1 MGRGVCVCVCGGG
14 IFVAADDRV
23 GEGWHRRGHC
33 QALCR
38 THTHIHTCTHTQ
50 QGTHC
55 GRQSAHTARLGHITL
70 FITQHINNDP
80 IRMYCIVS
88 LVSPLTDSLH
98 IVMYHQVLKSTQG
111 LSEPDNM
118 GATLNHE
125 ETVLLNLQ
133 WNALID
139 NFFAEVSELS
149 IV

>member
-1 MGRGVCVCVCGGG
+1 
-14 IFVAADDRV
+14 
-23 GEGWHRRGHC
+23 
-33 QALCR
+33 
-38 THTHIHTCTHTQ
+38 
-50 QGTHC
+50 
-55 GRQSAHTARLGHITL
+55 
-70 FITQHINNDP
+70 
-80 IRMYCIVS
+80 MYCIVS